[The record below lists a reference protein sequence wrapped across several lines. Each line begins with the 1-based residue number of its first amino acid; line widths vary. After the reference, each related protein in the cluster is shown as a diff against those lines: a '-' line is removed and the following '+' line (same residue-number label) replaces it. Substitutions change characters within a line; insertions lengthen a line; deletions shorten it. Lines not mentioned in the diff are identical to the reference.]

1 MPVFGVFLSKM
12 LSVLSLPLWYWDMM
26 EGPDYVENSVKKYAA
41 FMVMIAIIAGCGSF
55 VQKYSFGTLGNNV
68 TLKIRTLLY
77 FNILQKNIGWFDD
90 RDNGPSVLTSTMASD
105 TSLINGVSTESLG
118 P

>member
-1 MPVFGVFLSKM
+1 
-12 LSVLSLPLWYWDMM
+12 
-26 EGPDYVENSVKKYAA
+26 
-41 FMVMIAIIAGCGSF
+41 MVIIAIIAGVGSF

-68 TLKIRTLLY
+68 TLKVRTILY
-77 FNILQKNIGWFDD
+77 SNILQKNLGWFDH

-105 TSLINGVSTESLG
+105 TSLINGISTESLG